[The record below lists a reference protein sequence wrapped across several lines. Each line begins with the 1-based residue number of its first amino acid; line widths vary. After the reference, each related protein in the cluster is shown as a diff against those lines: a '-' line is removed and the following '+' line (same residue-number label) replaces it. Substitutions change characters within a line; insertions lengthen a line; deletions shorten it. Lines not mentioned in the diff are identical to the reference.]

1 LPLVDLHATAGEW
14 AKQQP
19 LTGYGLID
27 DHLIGD
33 EATFQALR
41 LASQIAAEAEGRVPR
56 EEMLPPVPETL
67 AEAHVAE
74 VSAAAREITQALS
87 VAAAYFEDTLQMA
100 PGVVLAAGSIGADAL
115 GALLRDAGFD
125 EAEMRVRE
133 MVEPAMLTGGAVT
146 SRIPRGWMASV
157 RGALRG

>member
-1 LPLVDLHATAGEW
+1 LN
-14 AKQQP
+14 
-19 LTGYGLID
+19 GYGLID
-27 DHLIGD
+27 DHLVSEQAVF
-33 EATFQALR
+33 EAQR
-41 LASQIAAEAEGRVPR
+41 LAAQIEAEALGRVPR
-56 EEMLPPVPETL
+56 EEMLPPLPATF

-74 VSAAAREITQALS
+74 VSAAAREMTQALS

-115 GALLRDAGFD
+115 GALLRDAGFG

-133 MVEPAMLTGGAVT
+133 MVEPSMLTGGAVT
-146 SRIPRGWMASV
+146 SRVPRGWMAGV